1 MVFDGHSDIW
11 SDVTIRSLRGETD
24 ILKKYHL
31 PRLRKGQIEGSI
43 FVIWVD
49 PPYDK
54 EPFKRTLQIIE
65 AIKKEAAVCNEI
77 AIVKNYTEM
86 EQAKAEGKF
95 YIFIGLEGLNSIGEN
110 LSLIDE
116 YYEFGARHAMLSWN
130 EQNALATGVQGDPN
144 RGLTDL
150 GKQAVK
156 KIMDKNMIMDVSHLN
171 EKSFWDVINIAQS
184 PIIASHSNAR
194 VLSNAERNLTDDQL
208 LEIRNLNGL
217 VGINSFNRFVSLD
230 ISEQTVD
237 NLLKHIVYICDKI
250 GVEHVGFGFDF
261 FEFMSVDS
269 MRSYSNQNT
278 SFTVG
283 LEDCSKV
290 PSLLEKMKKVG
301 FHKDEIEAIS
311 YKNYHRLIKNI
322 IG

>member
-11 SDVTIRSLRGETD
+11 SDVTIRSLKGETD

-49 PPYDK
+49 PPFDK
-54 EPFKRTLQIIE
+54 EPYQRTLQIM
-65 AIKKEAAVCNEI
+65 EAARKEIAVCDEI
-77 AIVKNYTEM
+77 AIVTNYA
-86 EQAKAEGKF
+86 QLQKAREERKF
-95 YIFIGLEGLNSIGEN
+95 YIFIGLEGLSSIGED
-110 LSLIDE
+110 LSLIDT
-116 YYEFGARHAMLSWN
+116 YYDFGARHAMLSWN
-130 EQNALATGVQGDPN
+130 EQNALATGVQGDIN
-144 RGLTDL
+144 RGLTEL

-171 EKSFWDVINIAQS
+171 EKSFWDVAKIAQG

-194 VLSNAERNLTDDQL
+194 ALSDASRNLTDEQL
-208 LEIRNLNGL
+208 LEIRSLNGL
-217 VGINSFNRFVSLD
+217 VGINSFNRFVSLEL
-230 ISEQTVD
+230 SEQTVD
-237 NLLKHIVYICDKI
+237 KLLKHIIYICEKI

-261 FEFMSVDS
+261 FEFMSTDS
-269 MRSYSNQNT
+269 MRSYSDQET
-278 SFTVG
+278 SYTVG

-290 PSLLEKMKKVG
+290 PALLEKMRQAG
-301 FHKDEIEAIS
+301 FHQEEIEAIS
-311 YKNYHRLIKNI
+311 YKNFHRIIKNV

>member
-24 ILKKYHL
+24 ILRKYHL
-31 PRLRKGQIEGSI
+31 PRLREGQIEGSI

-54 EPFKRTLQIIE
+54 EPYKRTLQIID
-65 AIKKEAAVCNEI
+65 AVKKEIAVCDEI
-77 AIVKNYTEM
+77 VIVKNY
-86 EQAKAEGKF
+86 EQMMKAKGEGKF
-95 YIFIGLEGLNSIGEN
+95 YIFIGLEGLSSVGEN
-110 LSLIDE
+110 LRLIDE
-116 YYEFGARHAMLSWN
+116 YYDFGARHAMLSWN
-130 EQNALATGVQGDPN
+130 EQNALATGVQGDPS
-144 RGLTDL
+144 RGLTSL

-171 EKSFWDVINIAQS
+171 EKSFWDVVSMAQA

-194 VLSNAERNLTDDQL
+194 ALSNAERNLTDEQL
-208 LEIRNLNGL
+208 LEIRNLDGL

-230 ISEQTVD
+230 LSEQTVD
-237 NLLKHIVYICDKI
+237 NLLKHIVYICNKI

-269 MRSYSNQNT
+269 MRSYSDQDT
-278 SFTVG
+278 SYTAG

-290 PSLLEKMKKVG
+290 PALLEKMRKTG
-301 FHKDEIEAIS
+301 FSDEEIDAIS
-311 YKNYHRLIKNI
+311 YKNFHRIIKKI

>member
-24 ILKKYHL
+24 ILRKYHL
-31 PRLRKGQIEGSI
+31 PRLREGQIEGSI

-54 EPFKRTLQIIE
+54 EPYKRTLQIID
-65 AIKKEAAVCNEI
+65 AVKKEAAVCDEI
-77 AIVKNYTEM
+77 AIVKNYKQM
-86 EQAKAEGKF
+86 MQAKAEGKF
-95 YIFIGLEGLNSIGEN
+95 YIFIGLEGLSSVGEN
-110 LSLIDE
+110 LRLIDE
-116 YYEFGARHAMLSWN
+116 YYDFGARHAMLSWN
-130 EQNALATGVQGDPN
+130 EQNALATGVQGDPG
-144 RGLTDL
+144 RGLTSI

-171 EKSFWDVINIAQS
+171 EKSFWDVVSMAQA

-194 VLSNAERNLTDDQL
+194 ALSNAERNLTDEQL
-208 LEIRNLNGL
+208 LEIRNLDGL

-230 ISEQTVD
+230 LSEQTVD
-237 NLLKHIVYICDKI
+237 KLLNHIVYICDKI

-269 MRSYSNQNT
+269 MRSYSDQDT
-278 SFTVG
+278 SYTVG
-283 LEDCSKV
+283 LEDCAKV
-290 PSLLEKMKKVG
+290 PALLEKMRKAG
-301 FHKDEIEAIS
+301 FSKNEIDAIS
-311 YKNYHRLIKNI
+311 YKNFHRIIKKI